1 MYSLHKIFL
10 FLLIT
15 FTPFHYG
22 FSQEGISKNFNE
34 NIINSK
40 ITAFVTL
47 EGLTNT
53 FDKDIYIDIIRESVI
68 NQPEFRS
75 SKALSEEKR
84 LLLASAKREFF
95 PTISSRIIN
104 DEIIDKSIAPTQS
117 IRKRQDDS
125 FDAVI
130 EYNQNL
136 YTGGKILGG
145 INFARI
151 EDKSSKLQQKQITS
165 ELILSANSIYLR
177 AYISDFLYK
186 YTKDMLDSLRPY
198 KQKIKDRVTAGVND
212 PVDLAVFSV
221 NFNKLESLLY
231 NLEASAK
238 RDQANYEY
246 FFSNK
251 SKPIG
256 LPLFAINRDIINS
269 NINSFTTEI
278 KKLEYEKSLEEVKIV
293 RSDYMPK
300 LGFSVRYTEYD
311 VDKNNVEDSDI
322 RGGLFFSLPIFDFG
336 RGRTKV
342 NAAKAKSRSYLMNVD
357 VDKKESASIE
367 KEIQASFDASI
378 NARNQLLQA
387 FEDTRNQ
394 RKIIENRI
402 NVSSFA
408 ASTLVTTAEKEIQQL
423 QTLLSSEYNIISNY
437 FELAHQRQILMN
449 LFYTDL

>member
-1 MYSLHKIFL
+1 MNILKNINIS
-10 FLLIT
+10 LLIV
-15 FTPFHYG
+15 
-22 FSQEGISKNFNE
+22 FSLFQTSLAKEDTTRTYNDNLESNQ
-34 NIINSK
+34 II
-40 ITAFVTL
+40 AFATL
-47 EGLTNT
+47 EGFADT
-53 FDKDIYIDIIRESVI
+53 FDKNAYIDVIRESVI

-75 SKALSEEKR
+75 SKALGEEKR

-104 DEIIDKSIAPTQS
+104 DEIIDKKIAPTQS

-145 INFARI
+145 VNFARL
-151 EDKSSKLQQKQITS
+151 ESESSKIQQRQVTS
-165 ELILSANSIYLR
+165 ELILSANSIYLQ
-177 AYISDFLYK
+177 AYISDFLYT
-186 YTKDMLDSLRPY
+186 YAKDMINSLRPY

-221 NFNKLESLLY
+221 SFNKLESLLY
-231 NLEASAK
+231 NLEAKAK

-246 FFSNK
+246 FFSNQN
-251 SKPIG
+251 KPIG
-256 LPLFAINRDIINS
+256 LPLFTINKNIINS
-269 NINSFTTEI
+269 GIKSFTTEI
-278 KKLEYEKSLEEVKIV
+278 KKLEYEKSLQEVKII

-311 VDKNNVEDSDI
+311 IDQGDIEDSDI

-342 NAAKAKSRSYLMNVD
+342 NAAKAKSKSFLMDVD
-357 VDKKESASIE
+357 VDKKVSASIE
-367 KEIQASFDASI
+367 KEILAKFNSAI
-378 NARNQLLQA
+378 NARSQLLKA
-387 FEDTRNQ
+387 FEDTKSQ

-402 NVSSFA
+402 NVSGFA
-408 ASTLVTTAEKEIQQL
+408 ASTLVNTSEKEIQQL
-423 QTLLSSEYNIISNY
+423 QILLISEYDIISSY

-449 LFYTDL
+449 IFYTD